1 MFSQYIPTNQRII
14 MNEIIKGIIFDMDG
28 VIIQTCDLHKLAWE
42 KAGALYGYEWPQN
55 LNFKKD
61 VFGTVSEDSAKL
73 IFGTEQIGDNLEQL
87 IVTKDSF
94 YEYLLEYEVEN
105 IVLPGFIQFL
115 ASLKEMKFLLGLA
128 TSAKKEE
135 VEMVLKKL
143 NVYHLFDS
151 IVDISQ
157 VKNAK
162 PDPEIYL
169 LTLSKLGLSGR
180 ECIAFEDS
188 VSGIKA
194 VNGANVNCAVV
205 MTTLDKELLV
215 AKKLEYKYTLNDFT
229 EIPTQL
235 KTELKKFYL
244 QKV

>member
-1 MFSQYIPTNQRII
+1 MS
-14 MNEIIKGIIFDMDG
+14 EIIKGVIFDMDG

-42 KAGALYGYEWPQN
+42 KAGLLHGYEWPQN

-87 IVTKDSF
+87 IVTKDTF
-94 YEYLLEYEVEN
+94 YEYLLEHEVEN
-105 IVLPGFIQFL
+105 IVLPGFVKFL
-115 ASLKEMKFLLGLA
+115 ESLKEKKFLLGLA
-128 TSAKKEE
+128 SSAKKEE
-135 VEMVLKKL
+135 VEMVLEKL
-143 NVYHLFDS
+143 NVYHHFDS

-180 ECIAFEDS
+180 ECLAFEDS

-194 VNGANVNCAVV
+194 VNGANINCAVV
-205 MTTLDKELLV
+205 MTTLTEEQLI
-215 AKKLEYKYTLNDFT
+215 ANKLEYKHTLDDFT
-229 EIPTQL
+229 KIPAQL
-235 KTELKKFYL
+235 TNELKEYYL